1 MRPFLLKPGQGPSQ
15 ATQDKGWFRATFVA
29 YSEDNDRK
37 ICSIYGSGDPG
48 YKSTAKLVC
57 ESALALARSN
67 DLPGGNEYGGVLT
80 SAVGL
85 GHVLIERL
93 KKAEVEFTV
102 LS

>member
-1 MRPFLLKPGQGPSQ
+1 M
-15 ATQDKGWFRATFVA
+15 
-29 YSEDNDRK
+29 
-37 ICSIYGSGDPG
+37 YGSGDPG

-67 DLPGGNEYGGVLT
+67 DLPGGQEYGGVLT

-85 GHVLIERL
+85 GNVLVERL
-93 KKAEVEFTV
+93 EKAEIEFKV

>member
-1 MRPFLLKPGQGPSQ
+1 M
-15 ATQDKGWFRATFVA
+15 
-29 YSEDNDRK
+29 
-37 ICSIYGSGDPG
+37 YGSGDPG

-67 DLPGGNEYGGVLT
+67 ELPGGQEYGGVLT

-85 GHVLIERL
+85 GDVLVERL
-93 KKAEVEFTV
+93 KKAEIEFKV